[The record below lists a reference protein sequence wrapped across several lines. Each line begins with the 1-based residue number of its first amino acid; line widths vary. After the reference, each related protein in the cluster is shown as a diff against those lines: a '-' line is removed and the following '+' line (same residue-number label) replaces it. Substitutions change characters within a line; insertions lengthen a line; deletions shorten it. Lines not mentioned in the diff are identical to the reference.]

1 MSEKSKKQ
9 KVSIV
14 EKMGLFMVCAGN
26 IPLMGLLSG
35 FFMIYYTNVV
45 GLEPAALATLFLIS
59 KVVDGI
65 SDPIM
70 GYFLDKFPVTKM
82 GKFRPMIIL
91 GTIICVINYIL
102 LWFGAVW
109 IPVGKYVIVYVTY
122 LLLGWTFDIMDI
134 SKNSLLPVMSADDK
148 ERNSLSLFNA
158 LGTMIGSAVLAVAAP
173 ILVAEGTLQNY
184 YVLIFGSMAM
194 VLVLSIAG
202 ALCVKERVAFEGKK
216 EESYTFRELLQFLR
230 YKPVWA
236 LFLVA
241 LVVGVGSNIAGGA
254 GAYFYTYILGDMTL
268 MSGVSLVSMITT
280 LVGIF
285 LGPILAN
292 RFGKKQIFV
301 MAIVVSILFSA
312 LRLID
317 VRSMLLI
324 YISTVAGGVAGGCLE
339 VYRQALLSER
349 VGDMQSLTVFTVNSD
364 NPDMVIQDEQKA
376 GGKALGMM
384 LPYFVTI
391 LLFAGA
397 MGLGTD
403 MVAGEKERGTMAS
416 MLVAPIKRSSIVL
429 GKVFALMIISG
440 ISSVV
445 YVAVMVGFLPQMMGA
460 YGSEGLGLSLEVGQ
474 VLMMA
479 FLLIAIAFLY
489 SGIIVLISVFAK
501 DTKEANSYIMP
512 VYMLILILGIAT
524 MFTTQNIESWYY
536 AVPVFNT
543 ALALQGILTGDVSVM
558 QYAVTLAETLILGM
572 ILITVI
578 AKAFES
584 EKVMAK

>member
-1 MSEKSKKQ
+1 MREIRLICKKELSRVLTDRKMLFSVFLLPAIIMVVVMNVMTSFSKNLENDVKSHATIVYLQNAPEGVEQYLKAYNEKMDLRTVDDEQ
-9 KVSIV
+9 KVTEEIR
-14 EKMGLFMVCAGN
+14 
-26 IPLMGLLSG
+26 
-35 FFMIYYTNVV
+35 
-45 GLEPAALATLFLIS
+45 
-59 KVVDGI
+59 DG
-65 SDPIM
+65 
-70 GYFLDKFPVTKM
+70 
-82 GKFRPMIIL
+82 
-91 GTIICVINYIL
+91 
-102 LWFGAVW
+102 
-109 IPVGKYVIVYVTY
+109 
-122 LLLGWTFDIMDI
+122 
-134 SKNSLLPVMSADDK
+134 SADLWIAFPQDFLEQIEVYK
-148 ERNSLSLFNA
+148 TGDEIPQIKVYYNPSEEYSQ
-158 LGTMIGSAVLAVAAP
+158 AAY
-173 ILVAEGTLQNY
+173 E
-184 YVLIFGSMAM
+184 
-194 VLVLSIAG
+194 
-202 ALCVKERVAFEGKK
+202 
-216 EESYTFRELLQFLR
+216 
-230 YKPVWA
+230 
-236 LFLVA
+236 
-241 LVVGVGSNIAGGA
+241 
-254 GAYFYTYILGDMTL
+254 
-268 MSGVSLVSMITT
+268 
-280 LVGIF
+280 
-285 LGPILAN
+285 
-292 RFGKKQIFV
+292 
-301 MAIVVSILFSA
+301 
-312 LRLID
+312 
-317 VRSMLLI
+317 
-324 YISTVAGGVAGGCLE
+324 GVAGGCLE

-501 DTKEANSYIMP
+501 DTKEASSYIMP

>member
-1 MSEKSKKQ
+1 MDDEQ
-9 KVSIV
+9 KVTEEIR
-14 EKMGLFMVCAGN
+14 
-26 IPLMGLLSG
+26 
-35 FFMIYYTNVV
+35 
-45 GLEPAALATLFLIS
+45 
-59 KVVDGI
+59 DG
-65 SDPIM
+65 
-70 GYFLDKFPVTKM
+70 
-82 GKFRPMIIL
+82 
-91 GTIICVINYIL
+91 
-102 LWFGAVW
+102 
-109 IPVGKYVIVYVTY
+109 
-122 LLLGWTFDIMDI
+122 
-134 SKNSLLPVMSADDK
+134 SADLWIAFPQDFLEQIEVYK
-148 ERNSLSLFNA
+148 TGDEIPQIKVYYNPSEEYSQ
-158 LGTMIGSAVLAVAAP
+158 AAY
-173 ILVAEGTLQNY
+173 E
-184 YVLIFGSMAM
+184 
-194 VLVLSIAG
+194 
-202 ALCVKERVAFEGKK
+202 
-216 EESYTFRELLQFLR
+216 
-230 YKPVWA
+230 
-236 LFLVA
+236 
-241 LVVGVGSNIAGGA
+241 
-254 GAYFYTYILGDMTL
+254 
-268 MSGVSLVSMITT
+268 
-280 LVGIF
+280 
-285 LGPILAN
+285 
-292 RFGKKQIFV
+292 
-301 MAIVVSILFSA
+301 
-312 LRLID
+312 
-317 VRSMLLI
+317 
-324 YISTVAGGVAGGCLE
+324 GVAGGCLE

-445 YVAVMVGFLPQMMGA
+445 YVAVMVGFLPQMTGA

-501 DTKEANSYIMP
+501 DTKEASSYIMP

-524 MFTTQNIESWYY
+524 MFTTQNIENWYY

>member
-1 MSEKSKKQ
+1 MREIRLICKKELSRVLTDRKMLFSIFLLPAIIMVVVMNVMTSFSENLENDVKSHAPIVYLQSAPKGVEQYLKAYNEKMDLRTMDDEQ
-9 KVSIV
+9 KVTEEIR
-14 EKMGLFMVCAGN
+14 
-26 IPLMGLLSG
+26 
-35 FFMIYYTNVV
+35 
-45 GLEPAALATLFLIS
+45 
-59 KVVDGI
+59 DG
-65 SDPIM
+65 
-70 GYFLDKFPVTKM
+70 
-82 GKFRPMIIL
+82 
-91 GTIICVINYIL
+91 
-102 LWFGAVW
+102 
-109 IPVGKYVIVYVTY
+109 
-122 LLLGWTFDIMDI
+122 
-134 SKNSLLPVMSADDK
+134 SADLWI
-148 ERNSLSLFNA
+148 E
-158 LGTMIGSAVLAVAAP
+158 
-173 ILVAEGTLQNY
+173 
-184 YVLIFGSMAM
+184 
-194 VLVLSIAG
+194 
-202 ALCVKERVAFEGKK
+202 
-216 EESYTFRELLQFLR
+216 
-230 YKPVWA
+230 
-236 LFLVA
+236 
-241 LVVGVGSNIAGGA
+241 
-254 GAYFYTYILGDMTL
+254 
-268 MSGVSLVSMITT
+268 
-280 LVGIF
+280 
-285 LGPILAN
+285 
-292 RFGKKQIFV
+292 
-301 MAIVVSILFSA
+301 
-312 LRLID
+312 
-317 VRSMLLI
+317 
-324 YISTVAGGVAGGCLE
+324 GVAGGCLE

-501 DTKEANSYIMP
+501 DTKEASSYIMP

-524 MFTTQNIESWYY
+524 MFTTQNIENWYY